1 MASLQMSTISGSFNE
16 RVVHAHM
23 TYVPP
28 LWHPMLP
35 AESIARAF
43 ERNPQSI
50 LVRDLA
56 ARFCLVIAMPYVW
69 DVYGTLREAFPLYN
83 CRPLSSRAACFGTQK
98 ARVMCERW
106 RVIVPESV
114 KLTLISER
122 CAVESKRSTPCDI
135 IIFFCSVPARFIVRG
150 PEVLLW

>member
-1 MASLQMSTISGSFNE
+1 MPS
-16 RVVHAHM
+16 AHM

-56 ARFCLVIAMPYVW
+56 ARFSLVIAMPYVW
-69 DVYGTLREAFPLYN
+69 DAHGTLREAFSLYN
-83 CRPLSSRAACFGTQK
+83 CRPLSSRAACFGTRK

-106 RVIVPESV
+106 RVIVPDSV
-114 KLTLISER
+114 KLTLIKERCAR
-122 CAVESKRSTPCDI
+122 CAVESSKGSTPCDI
-135 IIFFCSVPARFIVRG
+135 NIFLRRSCPFHRRG
-150 PEVLLW
+150 PEVLLEGT